1 MVRSLG
7 LLAALFLVSPLFAQS
22 PPKKILSAK
31 DYDNWNSMTGL
42 TMSRDGKWI
51 AYNLF
56 PNEGDGHLV
65 IKNVFAG
72 TEHRI
77 PRGGRPAAP
86 AASEGGTTTPGTP
99 PTTPLTTPP
108 ATPPGPGSGRFAGL
122 FGGGGGATGG
132 SIYFSPDRTKL
143 FVQLPPTKAAIDQA
157 RNEKKEVPR
166 AALCVIELVSG
177 KIVER
182 IERVRNYSLHGEKPG
197 YLVMHKE
204 PRPEPKADE
213 KPKTPEKEK
222 EKLPDPKAG
231 KKGRLDDRD
240 EDDQPPAGRGQGG
253 GRFQRPNQSGAET
266 PGATTLQTPRRAV
279 GSDLVIRN
287 LADGNETTYA
297 DVVEFSIAKDLKQ
310 VVYATSVKKD
320 DGNSVM
326 VAAIGKTDPPVTIKA
341 GKARYYR
348 LTWDDKQTRL
358 AFFAEEIVAD
368 KSPAPSPASPK
379 PPAIILWERS
389 GGEAKSL
396 VSPETS
402 GLAKSVRLTDR
413 TLSFTTDGMK
423 LSLTVVP
430 VPPDAEKPATPAPTV
445 SAADKVDLDLWHWKD
460 ELIQPMQ
467 RIRANQE
474 RNKSYTAAYFLDSK
488 QLRQVG
494 SEEITVA
501 LPSHGDWAVGTDDR
515 KYRYLTGYGPT
526 LRDSMLVNVRTG
538 EKKPVWNAFAGR
550 VSMSPTNKFAIAF
563 DGKDW
568 WSLAVPNGTKVNLT
582 AKLPVKFFNE
592 DHDTPDE
599 APAYGQPQWTFD
611 EKFLLLPDRYDIWK
625 VAADGSSAE
634 NLTKI
639 GRELKTRLRLLRIG
653 ETVAAET
660 PMGPPSAEPTPPA
673 ESTAETPLGFDLSK
687 PWLLAAE
694 NLHTRDTGFYRL
706 EPGQKPKLLVMA
718 ARKFGNPVQA
728 KSGDTLLLTASTFS
742 DYGDY
747 YVADKEFKEIKR
759 VTDIQPAVRDFN
771 WGKAELVHYTS
782 LDGKPLSGILVK
794 PENFDSTKKYP
805 MIVYIYER
813 LSQNLHNFTSLPM
826 VTRGQVINPA
836 VYASN
841 GYLVLMPDI
850 AYSTGYPGPSSLKC
864 VLPAIQAVVDRGCVD
879 EAAIGINGQSWGG
892 YQIAYMVTQTNRF
905 KAAVA
910 GAAVTNMTSAYGGI
924 RWGTGLPREFQYE
937 RTQSRIGATLWQAPM
952 RYIENSPVFMADRVQ
967 TPILMINNDKDDAVP
982 WYQGIEFYLAL
993 RRLGKEVYM
1002 LNYIDEVHNLRK
1014 KANAR
1019 DFSIRMQ
1026 QFFDHHLKGAPMPE
1040 WMAKGVPFSER
1051 EKEKERLGK

>member
-1 MVRSLG
+1 MVRLLG
-7 LLAALFLVSPLFAQS
+7 MLAAFVLVAPLFAQS
-22 PPKKILSAK
+22 PPKKILTAK
-31 DYDNWNSMTGL
+31 DYDNWNSMTGMTL
-42 TMSRDGKWI
+42 SPDGKWI

-56 PNEGDGHLV
+56 PNEGDGHFV
-65 IKNVFAG
+65 IKNVVSG
-72 TEHRI
+72 TERRI
-77 PRGGRPAAP
+77 PRAGRPATP
-86 AASEGGTTTPGTP
+86 ATAESGTNPPGTP
-99 PTTPLTTPP
+99 PTTPP
-108 ATPPGPGSGRFAGL
+108 ATPPAPGGGRF
-122 FGGGGGATGG
+122 GGAFGAGGTTGG
-132 SIYFSPDRTKL
+132 SIYFSPDSTKL
-143 FVQLPPTKAAIDQA
+143 FVQLPPAKAAIDQA
-157 RNEKKEVPR
+157 KTDKKDAPR
-166 AALCVIELVSG
+166 AALCVIELESG

-182 IERVRNYSLHGEKPG
+182 IERVRTYALHGEKPG

-204 PRPEPKADE
+204 PRPEPKAEE
-213 KPKTPEKEK
+213 KPKPAEKEK
-222 EKLPDPKAG
+222 EKLPEPKAG
-231 KKGRLDDRD
+231 KKGESED
-240 EDDQPPAGRGQGG
+240 EGDQPPAGRGQGG
-253 GRFQRPNQSGAET
+253 GRFQRPNQ
-266 PGATTLQTPRRAV
+266 PGAATTGPTPPGGVPRRAV

-310 VVYATSVKKD
+310 VVYTTSVKKD
-320 DGNSVM
+320 DGNTVL
-326 VAAIGKTDPPVTIKA
+326 VAAIGKTDPPATIKA

-348 LTWDDKQTRL
+348 LAWDDKQTKL
-358 AFFAEEIVAD
+358 AFFAEEVVAE
-368 KSPAPSPASPK
+368 KAPAPSPTATK
-379 PPAIILWERS
+379 PPAIFLWERT
-389 GGEAKSL
+389 GGEAKAI
-396 VSPETS
+396 VSGDTP

-413 TLSFTTDGMK
+413 TLSFTTDGTK

-430 VPPDAEKPATPAPTV
+430 VSPEPEKPATPTPTV
-445 SAADKVDLDLWHWKD
+445 AAADKVDLDLWHWKD

-474 RNKSYTAAYFLDSK
+474 RNKSYSAAYFLDTK
-488 QLRQVG
+488 QLRQIS
-494 SEEITVA
+494 SEEVTAA
-501 LPSHGDWAVGTDDR
+501 LPSHGDWTVGTDDR
-515 KYRYLTGYGPT
+515 KYRYLTGYGAS
-526 LRDSMLVNVRTG
+526 LRDTAFVNVRTG
-538 EKKPVWNAFAGR
+538 ETKPVWNAFFGR
-550 VSMSPTNKFAIAF
+550 VSMSPTNKFAITF

-568 WSLAVPNGTKVNLT
+568 WSLAVPNGSKVNLT

-599 APAYGQPQWTFD
+599 APAYGQPQWTSD

-625 VAADGSSAE
+625 VAVDGSSAE
-634 NLTKI
+634 NVTKI
-639 GRELKTRLRLLRIG
+639 GRELKTRFRLLRIG
-653 ETVAAET
+653 DTEPET

-673 ESTAETPLGFDLSK
+673 AATAEPPLGFDLSK

-747 YVADKEFKEIKR
+747 YTTDKEFKEIKR

-813 LSQNLHNFTSLPM
+813 LSQNLHSFTTLPM

-892 YQIAYMVTQTNRF
+892 YQIAYMITQTNRF

-967 TPILMINNDKDDAVP
+967 TPLLMINNDKDDAVP